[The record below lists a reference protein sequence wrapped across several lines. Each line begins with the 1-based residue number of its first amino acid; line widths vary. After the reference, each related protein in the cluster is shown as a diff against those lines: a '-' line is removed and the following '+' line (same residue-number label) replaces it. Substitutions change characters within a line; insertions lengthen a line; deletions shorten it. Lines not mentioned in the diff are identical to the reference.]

1 MNFYHLPDKAKT
13 HEPEITVDLL
23 ILARYRDVSSPL
35 PIFEIVFFTLNI
47 PSIIKTCNSFVGL
60 APVLNEKV

>member
-1 MNFYHLPDKAKT
+1 MKY
-13 HEPEITVDLL
+13 
-23 ILARYRDVSSPL
+23 
-35 PIFEIVFFTLNI
+35 FFTLNI